1 MSHLMLFRFQIEFV
15 EFLRL
20 HFNRHAF
27 YDFYAE
33 AFEAVDFF
41 RVVRQQAQF
50 FGSQILQNLSAD
62 PIFAQV
68 WRKAQLFI
76 GFYGVIALFL
86 EDVGLQLVD
95 EADAP
100 AFLAHVE
107 ENAPAF
113 GVDLGHGSGQLFAA
127 VAAARAEYVAGQ
139 AFGVDAAEQVFA
151 VADVAFDE
159 GDVVFARQP

>member
-1 MSHLMLFRFQIEFV
+1 M
-15 EFLRL
+15 
-20 HFNRHAF
+20 
-27 YDFYAE
+27 
-33 AFEAVDFF
+33 
-41 RVVRQQAQF
+41 
-50 FGSQILQNLSAD
+50 
-62 PIFAQV
+62 
-68 WRKAQLFI
+68 I
-76 GFYGVIALFL
+76 GF
-86 EDVGLQLVD
+86 QLID
-95 EADAP
+95 QSDAP

-159 GDVVFARQP
+159 GDVVFARLVVDVAVNLEFAEFRRHFSDGFADDVLVVAAAVVLQVVNGDEF